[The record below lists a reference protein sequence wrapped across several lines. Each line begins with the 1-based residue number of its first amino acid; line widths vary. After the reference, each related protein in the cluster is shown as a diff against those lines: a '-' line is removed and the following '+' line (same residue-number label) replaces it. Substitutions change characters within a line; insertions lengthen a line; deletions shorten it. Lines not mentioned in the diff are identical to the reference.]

1 MSSFPFHIYIEIVAL
16 LTCLLFWK
24 NATMSSLRWFL
35 PYLTLIVF
43 VEIMGWYLRVFLG
56 KTNAWL
62 FNISV
67 PIEYLF
73 FAFIF
78 YSHYV
83 KLINRKFAFIFI
95 VLFSIYAIA
104 HSLIKGIYYFNTYY
118 LLTGSLVMIILCILY
133 FYEQYN
139 KTETGNI
146 WSEPMFWIATGV
158 FLFNAGEFSYNFLSK
173 FIVKNN
179 LDPSIEL
186 FWLIN
191 NKLII
196 LFYLLIAVAFL
207 CLRNTKAY
215 SKA

>member
-1 MSSFPFHIYIEIVAL
+1 MSLFPFHIYFEITAL
-16 LTCLLFWK
+16 LACILFW
-24 NATMSSLRWFL
+24 SSAKDTDLRWFL

-43 VEIMGWYLRVFLG
+43 VEVMGWYLPVFLG

-78 YSHYV
+78 YAHYA
-83 KLINRKFAFIFI
+83 KPLNRKFALIFI
-95 VLFSIYAIA
+95 VLFSAYVICY
-104 HSLIKGIYYFNTYY
+104 SLIKGIYNFNTYY
-118 LLTGSLVMIILCILY
+118 LLIGSLVMIILSVLY
-133 FYEQYN
+133 FSEQYS

-146 WSEPMFWIATGV
+146 WSEPMFWITTGV
-158 FLFNAGEFSYNFLSK
+158 FLFNAGEFSYNFLSE

-179 LDPSIEL
+179 LDPTISL
-186 FWLIN
+186 FRLIN

-196 LFYLLIAVAFL
+196 LFYLLIAIAFI

-215 SKA
+215 NKV

>member
-16 LTCLLFWK
+16 LSCMLFWK
-24 NATMSSLRWFL
+24 SATKSSLRWFL

-118 LLTGSLVMIILCILY
+118 LLTGS
-133 FYEQYN
+133 
-139 KTETGNI
+139 G
-146 WSEPMFWIATGV
+146 
-158 FLFNAGEFSYNFLSK
+158 
-173 FIVKNN
+173 
-179 LDPSIEL
+179 
-186 FWLIN
+186 
-191 NKLII
+191 
-196 LFYLLIAVAFL
+196 
-207 CLRNTKAY
+207 
-215 SKA
+215 